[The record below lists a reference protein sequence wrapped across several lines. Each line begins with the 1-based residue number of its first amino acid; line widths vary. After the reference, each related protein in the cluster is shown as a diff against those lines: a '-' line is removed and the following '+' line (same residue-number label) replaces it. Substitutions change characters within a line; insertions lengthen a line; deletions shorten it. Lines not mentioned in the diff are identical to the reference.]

1 MKKARKKRLAL
12 LMAAFMLFTSV
23 FGNVSLN
30 AYADDAPAR
39 EVIASFT
46 ATADTAPA
54 ESPVGFSEVG
64 LTLSGA
70 NYKGFSA
77 GHISADNIQPG
88 VSYWEFNINASEYE
102 SIGLSFSNRVTQTG
116 PRDFV
121 FEYALDGSEEFA
133 PLKYVSTNL
142 PEKAKNV
149 TETFTLDPSETSVLS
164 GHSFKLRLRVTE
176 GSLSARGDAIAGG
189 GTMGINNIVFDGVK
203 TGGVIVPPTPVCSDV
218 YVVDG
223 VTTVK
228 AGETVS
234 LACDTEGAVIYY
246 NVNDT
251 DNFSVYEAPIVINE
265 DTVIKAFAQA
275 EGYTDSAVSSFEIKV
290 EAEVIDISGND
301 DVSGNE
307 QEEVVL
313 PFKDGDVV
321 AIVVADTALNATVVS
336 DKFLGGTPITKDG
349 DTVVLPSD
357 AAALKAV
364 VTEEGVAFL
373 NVDNKYLAT
382 TEKGN
387 TLFFQDELNS
397 GALWI
402 LEKAEG
408 GWLIKSVAS
417 KDAARPQYIEWYSGK
432 KDFTTYGYN
441 EKYKDAYIANFYPA
455 TGVEPIDPIDPVDDT
470 LPFKA
475 GDTVVIVTADTALNA
490 TVVSNKYLGG
500 TPVTKDGDKVVIP
513 SDAAVHK
520 VIITE
525 DGVAFLNVDNNQY
538 LASTDKGGTL
548 FYQDALDAG
557 ATWILEKEEGG
568 WLVKVAASTTEG
580 LRHQYIEWNS
590 KYKDFTT
597 YGYNEKYK
605 SDYLTNFYPV
615 VTASYKVDTDTVFDV
630 AKWGGGGP
638 YADEQ
643 KVIYADLVEG
653 NDGLDT
659 AKEFIAVVSG
669 AVVKPFTSAK
679 NQSGSLNYYMGGT
692 GLGSGSDDYLQF
704 KLSSHGYGAMK
715 LSFRLRAS
723 GTASGE
729 YTLKYS
735 VNGVDFNNFTT
746 GTAFY
751 KTHNYTTGEDKEY
764 NYTITDGV
772 AKIYAS
778 GQYIEYSF
786 DVPEGA
792 ENADNLYIRLVP
804 STTVAAESGKEIKTG
819 GTVRM
824 DSVLFKG
831 SPIVSS
837 DVCGYV
843 KVAPAAG
850 DVALGTALTMT
861 TSTEDAVIY
870 YSINGSE
877 FAQYNPENKPV
888 LSELPATVKAYSA
901 NGKVADSIVTSG
913 YYTQTK
919 CEGVTAKPNGGAI
932 VLNEKVRLTA
942 LTEGADILYRFSDSE
957 VWIKYTEP
965 VKITELPCQM
975 YVKSVKE
982 GCIDS
987 EVKTLNFTEKTNE
1000 KYNIYFGQLHSHT
1013 NFSDG
1018 AGSCE
1023 EAFAHATQVANLDF
1037 LAVTDHSN
1045 SLDHESES
1053 KIDTNVDTSE
1063 TDEWTLGHSLAKK
1076 YSSETFT
1083 CLYGY
1088 EMTWSNGL
1096 GHMNTYNTPG
1106 FQSRTQKQFTTYS
1119 TALSNYYSALET
1131 VPDSI
1136 SMFNH
1141 PGTTFGDFQDFA
1153 YYTPARD
1160 ELINLIEV
1168 GNGEGA
1174 IGSSGYFPS
1183 YEYYTRALDKGW
1195 HIAPT
1200 NNQDNHKGLWGDANT
1215 ARSVVL
1221 ASANTEE
1228 EIYQAMKDR
1237 RMYATED
1244 NNLSIY
1250 YTLDGHIVGT
1260 ILDKE
1265 DVGEEV
1271 ELKVEVSDPDK
1282 ESIGTVEVIV
1292 NGGLSVASKTVS
1304 GSEDTVT
1311 FKLPSTYSYYYI
1323 KITEGDKD
1331 IAVTAPVWVGEVEAC
1346 GINSVSTETTLPVKG
1361 ENIDIKID
1369 FFNNETSDLEVSE
1382 ITIDILD
1389 AEGTLTRVGTLTGEA
1404 LASVAAVKSNSTSS
1418 VTFNYVYGNAG
1429 KITYIVNATAKL
1441 AGADKLYTGKL
1452 TVNYA
1457 APEMVGEVLIDASH
1471 SNDYVAG
1478 YYMNNVN
1485 NLISMCAKHN
1495 LRASLIKDTV
1505 NADTLSGA
1513 KLLVISSPGLK
1524 DTKNNPPL
1532 YDHKTFEPEFIEAVK
1547 EFVAN
1552 GGSVII
1558 CGIADYN
1565 NYQAGVQTNALLEGI
1580 GSTIRINSDEVMDDT
1595 HNGGQTYRLYPEN
1608 FNMESPFLKGVYSK
1622 DADPDKFQVYSQYS
1636 GCSIDVSGAVENDV
1650 VYAAEKLVWGFD
1662 TTYSVDC
1669 KDDNGNKL
1677 YNADGSANIR
1687 NDNMGDVTFLAHQ
1700 KTKAGGDIFV
1710 AGGVF
1715 CSDFEVK
1722 AEIDNNDSL
1731 PYANATI
1738 VENILEGSE
1747 VSLEVSTIAAARQG
1761 NTGDVFCVEGYVTAG
1776 TANEYNTF
1784 FDTIYIQDE
1793 TAGIDIFPYAEAG
1806 LELGTK
1812 VRIVGFVSSYQGDLE
1827 LKVISAKVLPDE
1839 KKLVDPTVLSTE
1851 EAMNYDV
1858 HGGKLVKTEG
1868 KVTRVLVENG
1878 ALSEFWLMDST
1889 GKEAAIFIDG
1899 YIYSGTTGENN
1910 LAETVKEG
1918 ATVSA
1923 VGVLYMH
1930 PEGSSDV
1937 SVPVLRVRNCDEI
1950 TVTEVQPK
1958 ELKIV
1963 KQPADVIGEK
1973 PGKRFEIKVEA
1984 EGEGLTYSWYYKK
1997 ADGDGKF
2004 HKAGMYTDTFMRHT
2018 SSSTDGLQAYCLITD
2033 AYGNKVKSDVA
2044 TVTNAKVYGSNLVGD
2059 ELVAERGKKVEF
2071 KVYAEAYMEQDG
2083 EIVLTPDAIAT
2094 YRWYTYLPVECGG
2107 DGKVHKAGDYTDT
2120 YVRHAKSS
2128 RNGLEVFCVAIDIY
2142 GNSYTISR
2150 TKLVVK

>member
-1 MKKARKKRLAL
+1 
-12 LMAAFMLFTSV
+12 
-23 FGNVSLN
+23 
-30 AYADDAPAR
+30 
-39 EVIASFT
+39 
-46 ATADTAPA
+46 
-54 ESPVGFSEVG
+54 
-64 LTLSGA
+64 
-70 NYKGFSA
+70 
-77 GHISADNIQPG
+77 
-88 VSYWEFNINASEYE
+88 
-102 SIGLSFSNRVTQTG
+102 
-116 PRDFV
+116 
-121 FEYALDGSEEFA
+121 
-133 PLKYVSTNL
+133 
-142 PEKAKNV
+142 
-149 TETFTLDPSETSVLS
+149 
-164 GHSFKLRLRVTE
+164 
-176 GSLSARGDAIAGG
+176 
-189 GTMGINNIVFDGVK
+189 
-203 TGGVIVPPTPVCSDV
+203 
-218 YVVDG
+218 
-223 VTTVK
+223 
-228 AGETVS
+228 
-234 LACDTEGAVIYY
+234 
-246 NVNDT
+246 
-251 DNFSVYEAPIVINE
+251 
-265 DTVIKAFAQA
+265 
-275 EGYTDSAVSSFEIKV
+275 
-290 EAEVIDISGND
+290 
-301 DVSGNE
+301 
-307 QEEVVL
+307 
-313 PFKDGDVV
+313 
-321 AIVVADTALNATVVS
+321 
-336 DKFLGGTPITKDG
+336 
-349 DTVVLPSD
+349 
-357 AAALKAV
+357 
-364 VTEEGVAFL
+364 
-373 NVDNKYLAT
+373 
-382 TEKGN
+382 
-387 TLFFQDELNS
+387 
-397 GALWI
+397 
-402 LEKAEG
+402 
-408 GWLIKSVAS
+408 
-417 KDAARPQYIEWYSGK
+417 

-455 TGVEPIDPIDPVDDT
+455 TGVDPIDPIDPIDDT

-475 GDTVVIVTADTALNA
+475 GDTVAIVTADTALNA
-490 TVVSNKYLGG
+490 NVVSNKYLGG
-500 TPVTKDGDKVVIP
+500 TPVTKDGDKVVLP

-520 VIITE
+520 VVITE

-568 WLVKVAASTTEG
+568 WLVKVAASTAEG
-580 LRHQYIEWNS
+580 LRPQYIEWNA

-615 VTASYKVDTDTVFDV
+615 VTSSYKVDTDTVFDV

-638 YADEQ
+638 YTDDQ

-669 AVVKPFTSAK
+669 TVVKPFTSAK

-692 GLGSGSDDYLQF
+692 GLGSGSDDYAQF
-704 KLSSHGYGAMK
+704 KLSSRGYGKMSV
-715 LSFRLRAS
+715 SFRLRAS

-735 VNGVDFNNFTT
+735 VNGVDFNNFTA
-746 GTAFY
+746 GTAYY

-786 DVPEGA
+786 DIPEGA
-792 ENADNLYIRLVP
+792 ENADTLFVRLVP

-819 GTVRM
+819 GTLRM
-824 DSVLFKG
+824 DSVVFKG

-870 YSINGSE
+870 YSINGSD
-877 FAQYNPENKPV
+877 FAQYDPENKPV

-901 NGKVADSIVTSG
+901 NGKVADSIVTSS

-919 CEGVTAKPNGGAI
+919 CEGVTAKPNGGAV

-1023 EAFAHATQVANLDF
+1023 EAFAHATKVANLDF

-1045 SLDHESES
+1045 SLDHEADS

-1096 GHMNTYNTPG
+1096 GHMNTFNTPG

-1119 TALSNYYSALET
+1119 TALNNYYSALET

-1183 YEYYTRALDKGW
+1183 YGYYTRALDKGW
-1195 HIAPT
+1195 HVAPA

-1221 ASANTEE
+1221 ANANTEE
-1228 EIYQAMKDR
+1228 EIYQALKDR

-1250 YTLDGHIVGT
+1250 YTLDGHILGS

-1271 ELKVEVSDPDK
+1271 EIKVEISDPDK
-1282 ESIGTVEVIV
+1282 ESIGEVEVVV
-1292 NGGLSVASKTVS
+1292 NGGLVVASKTVS
-1304 GSEDTVT
+1304 GSEDTIT
-1311 FKLPSTYSYYYI
+1311 FKVPSTYSYYYI
-1323 KITEGDKD
+1323 WVTEGDND

-1346 GINSVSTETTLPVKG
+1346 GINKVSTDTTLAVKG
-1361 ENIDIKID
+1361 ENLDINID
-1369 FFNNETSDLEVSE
+1369 FFNNEKVDLEVTE
-1382 ITIDILD
+1382 ITIDVLD
-1389 AEGTLTRVGTLTGEA
+1389 AEDVLTRIATLTGDD
-1404 LASVAAVKSNSTSS
+1404 LADVATVKSNSTARL
-1418 VTFNYVYGNAG
+1418 TYNYVQGNAG
-1429 KITYIVNATAKL
+1429 KVTYIVNATARL
-1441 AGADKLYTGKL
+1441 AGVDKLYTGKL
-1452 TVNYA
+1452 SVRYV
-1457 APEMVGEVLIDASH
+1457 APEMVGEVVIDATH

-1485 NLISMCAKHN
+1485 NFITMAAQHN
-1495 LRASLIKDTV
+1495 LRATVVKDKITSETLKNARLLVVSAPGVKDTR
-1505 NADTLSGA
+1505 
-1513 KLLVISSPGLK
+1513 
-1524 DTKNNPPL
+1524 NNPPL
-1532 YDHKTFEPEFIEAVK
+1532 YEQKTFEPEFIEAVR

-1552 GGSVII
+1552 GGNLIV

-1565 NYQAGVQTNALLEGI
+1565 NYQAGVQINALLEGV

-1595 HNGGQTYRLYPEN
+1595 HNGGQAYRLYPEN
-1608 FNMESPFLKGVYSK
+1608 FNMDEDVPYLSRVRTKE
-1622 DADPDKFQVYSQYS
+1622 ADPDKFQVYSQYS
-1636 GCSIDVSGAVENDV
+1636 GCSVDLSNAVETAFV
-1650 VYAAEKLVWGFD
+1650 SEAEKLVYGFD

-1677 YNADGSANIR
+1677 YDSEGNANIK

-1700 KTKAGGDIFV
+1700 YTVAGGDIIV

-1715 CSDFEVK
+1715 LSDFEVK

-1738 VENILEGSE
+1738 VEDILVQSG
-1747 VSLEVSTIAAARQG
+1747 VSLDISTIAEARKG
-1761 NTGDVFCVEGYVTAG
+1761 NPGDVFCVEGYVTAG

-1793 TAGIDIFPYAEAG
+1793 TGGIDIFPYSYAG

-1812 VRIVGFVSSYQGDLE
+1812 VQVTGYVSSYQGDLE
-1827 LKVISAKVLPDE
+1827 LKVIDTGYYDFSIAPKNIIEPAK
-1839 KKLVDPTVLSTE
+1839 LSTKD
-1851 EAMNYDV
+1851 AMDYAN
-1858 HGGKLVKTEG
+1858 HGGELIKTEG
-1868 KVTRVLVENG
+1868 VVTRVLIENG
-1878 ALSEFWLMDST
+1878 ALSEFWVKDAT
-1889 GKEAAIFIDG
+1889 GAEAAVFIDG
-1899 YIYSGTTGENN
+1899 YIFSGTTGKNT
-1910 LAETVKEG
+1910 LAEKVKVG
-1918 ATVSA
+1918 TTVSA
-1923 VGVLYMH
+1923 VGILYMH

-1937 SVPVLRVRNCDEI
+1937 SVPVLRVRDCDEI
-1950 TVTEVQPK
+1950 VVTGSANPEVKNGIVETEEGLYYYENDKKTYKGLIEIDGGFYYVSGSGAVARGRYYITRGNGIMAKGYADFDTVTGKMILNGIKNVYGEDRYYVDSVLQKNAGVIKLGSHFYYIDAEGRVVKGEAVEVTNTNGILTEGTYTTDQSGRIILNGVVTVNGNAAYYENGRQCYNTGLVLNGGYYYYVNSDGTIATGITKVSITHGLK
-1958 ELKIV
+1958 EAGTYEFD
-1963 KQPADVIGEK
+1963 ADGRMIIRTGFADDGADTYYYES
-1973 PGKRFEIKVEA
+1973 GKRTYI
-1984 EGEGLTYSWYYKK
+1984 GLTIINGDYYYVNGNCKMIK
-1997 ADGDGKF
+1997 GKTYYITRTNGLIEKSVYATFGEDGK
-2004 HKAGMYTDTFMRHT
+2004 
-2018 SSSTDGLQAYCLITD
+2018 LI
-2033 AYGNKVKSDVA
+2033 SF
-2044 TVTNAKVYGSNLVGD
+2044 
-2059 ELVAERGKKVEF
+2059 GK
-2071 KVYAEAYMEQDG
+2071 
-2083 EIVLTPDAIAT
+2083 
-2094 YRWYTYLPVECGG
+2094 
-2107 DGKVHKAGDYTDT
+2107 
-2120 YVRHAKSS
+2120 
-2128 RNGLEVFCVAIDIY
+2128 
-2142 GNSYTISR
+2142 
-2150 TKLVVK
+2150 